1 MKLPLLLVLAA
12 AAVAQSGAQEAS
24 VAGVVSAPVTLPAAV
39 PVEVPAVEA
48 PAEADSEESEP
59 VATDDSEATA
69 GAVDAVDEADDAD
82 AVDEADDADA
92 AEAVEQVEDA
102 SSAVEDDARTAVPPA
117 DDGSDDAASPS
128 SAGIMTAG
136 SVPWSEDEWGR
147 SAQGPPGAVLEA
159 ELPGTEMGVQIVGG
173 TQVPSS
179 DTALLFTASLQAKS
193 GFHFTHFC
201 GGSLIHPQ
209 WVLTAAHCVKYGA
222 PGRIQLGTYD
232 ISNGNNGVTRGVA
245 GVWTHPNYMGL
256 SNDIALI
263 KLSSPVTSVTPVR
276 LSQDFLAAPTE
287 SVGQML
293 TVVGWGYTAEAGG
306 KTVTA
311 LRTVDVPQV
320 ATKTCSAV
328 YPLATDNQVCA
339 GYTTSGMDSCSG
351 DSGGP
356 LFYRTGSDVTLVGA
370 VSYGRGCAR
379 AGYYGVYSRVS
390 KFMSFVRA
398 TLKSNGGAVLPESGK
413 FVTPPP
419 AKPTVRPTPRPTKK
433 RSAGLRALRV
443 DEADAA
449 AQLHNDDM

>member
-12 AAVAQSGAQEAS
+12 AAVAQSGAEEASS
-24 VAGVVSAPVTLPAAV
+24 VAGVVSAPATLPAAVPVEV

-48 PAEADSEESEP
+48 PAEADPEESEP
-59 VATDDSEATA
+59 DATDYNEATA
-69 GAVDAVDEADDAD
+69 GAVDAADDAD
-82 AVDEADDADA
+82 DAD
-92 AEAVEQVEDA
+92 AVEQVEDA
-102 SSAVEDDARTAVPPA
+102 SSAVEDSARTAVPLV

-128 SAGIMTAG
+128 SAGIMTVG
-136 SVPWSEDEWGR
+136 SVPWSADEWGR
-147 SAQGPPGAVLEA
+147 SVDGVPGAVLEA
-159 ELPGTEMGVQIVGG
+159 GMSGQEMGINIVGG

-193 GFHFTHFC
+193 GYHYTHFC
-201 GGSLIHPQ
+201 GGSLIHPL

-222 PGRIQLGTYD
+222 PGRVQVGTYD

-245 GVWTHPNYMGL
+245 GVWTHPSYMGL
-256 SNDIALI
+256 SFDIALI
-263 KLSSPVTSVTPVR
+263 KLSSPVTSVAPVK
-276 LSQDFLAAPTE
+276 LSPTFLAAPTE

-293 TVVGWGYTAEAGG
+293 TVVGWGYITEAGG
-306 KTVTA
+306 KTQTA

-320 ATKTCSAV
+320 GTKICSAV
-328 YPLATDNQVCA
+328 YPLVTDNQVCA

-379 AGYYGVYSRVS
+379 AGYYGVYTRVS
-390 KFMSFVRA
+390 KFLSFVKD

-413 FVTPPP
+413 FTPPP
-419 AKPTVRPTPRPTKK
+419 AGARPTVKPTPTSKPTKK
-433 RSAGLRALRV
+433 RRTGLRALRV
-443 DEADAA
+443 DEADVAP
-449 AQLHNDDM
+449 QQHNDDM